1 MKRILSFILAMIMC
15 VSLFG
20 AMSLSAYAGLDL
32 SSYEAFKAQ
41 AAAQAN
47 SNIVND
53 ELDLGKSGG
62 GSGSSYLGSRPSASD
77 IINVMGSDGAI
88 KMPHADYYLS
98 NYQTKYIFDCDY
110 GLNVR
115 VFRNPDNGIASS
127 NQLPKA
133 WHGSEVLLLAKRHD
147 FYCII
152 YYTNE
157 NQVCAGWVH
166 EDWLRSSFPG
176 DKFSVGKKNNEL
188 FDAEHHLVRPAV
200 EWADEFYIDTFT
212 EYTRV
217 YSPGDCFAM
226 TLEYQVIGRNGKMAY
241 GEHEVYYNTGDGWK
255 DAGSFTV
262 DEDLDPV
269 RYTMYF
275 NKPVNVKAIAV
286 LPAARSQQGFD
297 FRLCVPEMYY
307 VTD

>member
-1 MKRILSFILAMIMC
+1 MKRIISFMLMMIMC
-15 VSLFG
+15 VTL
-20 AMSLSAYAGLDL
+20 LSSTAYAGLDL
-32 SSYEAFKAQ
+32 SSFDAFKAQ
-41 AAAQAN
+41 AAGKAN
-47 SNIVND
+47 SDIVND
-53 ELDLGKSGG
+53 ELDLGTGTSGN
-62 GSGSSYLGSRPSASD
+62 GSSYLGSRPSASD
-77 IINVMGSDGAI
+77 IVNVMGSDGAI
-88 KMPHADYYLS
+88 KMPHEDYYLS
-98 NYQTKYIFDCDY
+98 CYQTSYIYDCDY

-133 WHGSEVLLLAKRHD
+133 WHGSEVTLLAKRHD

-157 NQVCAGWVH
+157 NEPYAGWVH

-188 FDAEHHLVRPAV
+188 FDDEHYVVRPEV
-200 EWADEFYIDTFT
+200 WWADEFYIDSYT

-217 YSPGDCFAM
+217 DSSLGDCFAM
-226 TLEYQVIGRNGKMAY
+226 TIEYQVIGRNDKMAY

-255 DAGSFTV
+255 EAGSFNV
-262 DEDLDPV
+262 GEDLDPV
-269 RYTMYF
+269 RYTIYF

-297 FRLCVPEMYY
+297 FRLCVSDMFY
-307 VTD
+307 VID

>member
-1 MKRILSFILAMIMC
+1 MKRILSLILAMIIC
-15 VSLFG
+15 VSLFS
-20 AMSLSAYAGLDL
+20 AMSLSAHAGLDL

-41 AAAQAN
+41 AAANAKAN
-47 SNIVND
+47 SELCYD
-53 ELDLGKSGG
+53 EPEISF
-62 GSGSSYLGSRPSASD
+62 SFSRYGPSESD
-77 IINVMGSDGAI
+77 IVAVGMDGQI
-88 KMPHADYYLS
+88 KMPHEDYYLAD
-98 NYQTKYIFDCDY
+98 YRYAYIFDCDY

-133 WHGSEVLLLAKRHD
+133 WHGSEVILLAKRHD

-176 DKFSVGKKNNEL
+176 DSYSVGKKNQEL
-188 FDAEHHLVRPAV
+188 FSGDYYVARPEV
-200 EWADEFYIDTFT
+200 EWADEFYIDTYT

-217 YSPGDCFAM
+217 YSPGDCFSL
-226 TLEYQVIGRNGKMAY
+226 TLEYQVIGRNDKKAY

-255 DAGSFTV
+255 EAGSFNV
-262 DEDLDPV
+262 KEDLDPI
-269 RYTMYF
+269 RYTLYF
-275 NKPVNVKAIAV
+275 NKPVNVKALAV
-286 LPAARSQQGFD
+286 LPAERSQQGFD
-297 FRLCVPEMYY
+297 FRLCVPEMCY